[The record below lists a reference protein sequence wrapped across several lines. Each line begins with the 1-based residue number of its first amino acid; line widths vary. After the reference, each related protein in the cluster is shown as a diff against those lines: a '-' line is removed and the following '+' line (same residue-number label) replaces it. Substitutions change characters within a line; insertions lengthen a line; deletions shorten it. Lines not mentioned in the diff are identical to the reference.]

1 MKEFE
6 ERHPTKPL
14 EAALLEH
21 SEPEQLSDNEEN
33 DLDIGQSEEND
44 LISLPIHHIT
54 EDGIVSATNEQDTV
68 HTNMNMGRL
77 RFSKKP

>member
-21 SEPEQLSDNEEN
+21 SEPEELSDNEEN
-33 DLDIGQSEEND
+33 DLDFG
-44 LISLPIHHIT
+44 
-54 EDGIVSATNEQDTV
+54 
-68 HTNMNMGRL
+68 
-77 RFSKKP
+77 

>member
-6 ERHPTKPL
+6 ERHPTKPF
-14 EAALLEH
+14 EAALSEH
-21 SEPEQLSDNEEN
+21 SEPLELSENEEN
-33 DLDIGQSEEND
+33 DIDLGQSEED
-44 LISLPIHHIT
+44 LISQPIHHIT
-54 EDGIVSATNEQDTV
+54 KDGIISATNEQDTV